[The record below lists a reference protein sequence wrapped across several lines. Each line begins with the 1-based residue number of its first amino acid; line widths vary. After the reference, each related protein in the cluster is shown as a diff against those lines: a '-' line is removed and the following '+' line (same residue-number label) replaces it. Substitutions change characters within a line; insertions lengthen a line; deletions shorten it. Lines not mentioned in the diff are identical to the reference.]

1 MTLLRLIGRRL
12 VWALITLWLVS
23 VFIFM
28 AVELMPGDAAE
39 ALLGKDA
46 TPQAVENLRR
56 ALRLDEPATTRYLAW
71 LGDMAAGNAGQSLVT
86 GMPIAPVLGERL
98 GNTLFLAVSA
108 AVVAVPL
115 ALALGLLSALKQ
127 GTAADRVISVVSLAS
142 ISFPEFFMG
151 YVLLLVFGLQL
162 GWLPVLSTVNPD
174 MALGERVLRIVLPAL
189 TLVCMVMAYMMRMT
203 RAAVINVLS
212 HPYIEMARLKGCS
225 PGQIV
230 LRHAFINAVG
240 PVINVVAISLA
251 YLVVGVVVVE
261 VIFTYPGM
269 GQWMVDAVS
278 KRDIQVVQVCG
289 LVFGA
294 AYIGLNLVADVTA
307 LAFNPKLRHPR

>member
-1 MTLLRLIGRRL
+1 MTLLRLVGRRL
-12 VWALITLWLVS
+12 LWALVTLWLVS

-56 ALRLDEPATTRYLAW
+56 ALRLDEPATTRYFRW
-71 LGDMAAGNAGQSLVT
+71 LGDMASGNAGKSLVT
-86 GMPIAPVLGERL
+86 DTPIAPVLAERL
-98 GNTLFLAVSA
+98 GNTVFLAASA
-108 AVVAVPL
+108 AAVAIPL

-127 GTAADRVISVVSLAS
+127 GSAVDRAISIASLAS

-151 YVLLLVFGLQL
+151 YILLLVFGLQL
-162 GWLPVLSTVNPD
+162 GWLPVLSTVSPD
-174 MALGERVLRIVLPAL
+174 MELGERFYRIVLPAL

-212 HPYIEMARLKGCS
+212 HPYIEMARLKGCT

-240 PVINVVAISLA
+240 PVVNVVAISLA